1 MSSSLSDLYVS
12 GPNLTEFFLDQVTGI
27 PVTGGYIQFWEDDNR
42 SIPMPVYQLSGSPPN
57 YTYTELPNPMNITNG
72 YAVDADGNAVAI
84 YYKPFNDDGSVSL
97 YYVVAYSA
105 ENVIIETRPG
115 WPNVTAQ
122 SSPSQLGATNSNQI
136 SNSQFSD
143 VTFNPTY
150 GLTISITG
158 ITTDLLY
165 EIAPGWNLKIST
177 SDNSTVVVNRTAIEG
192 ALNVLT
198 NPPYVLTIL
207 PEGANISS
215 LQLVQRL
222 NHNPD
227 IWATGYIAASAMVE
241 SLDDT
246 NHTITCEYAPS
257 TGLPTII
264 FSGTTGATGFT
275 PLSATVPL
283 DPGSNTDNGDNG
295 YIDIIF
301 ALPVTGHIGITS
313 IQVVGLNSNDDN
325 VAYDQETVN
334 RQEDHLFHY
343 YNPLIQAVPVPSI
356 SEGWDF
362 KVNPAQ
368 FTAAGVVNTWSGA
381 SQYIW
386 DQTICWQSA
395 DSLVSAQR
403 DAAGRLQL
411 NTTMTGQFALVQY
424 LNMQQMQLL
433 LANGWSTLINAYT
446 DSVTGAAGTVSFY
459 YTTDVSLPVLTTG
472 TNLSLI
478 STIDANGKPLTFHG
492 NWTEMPN
499 PLLGSN
505 QFIIPY
511 NTVNT
516 TSSIA
521 LNGWTQPLFGVSST
535 ATFVAIVIG
544 FESLPATNI
553 YFDSIA
559 VTPGMLA
566 IPFAPIDYLSTLKHL
581 GRYYQKSYAYGVAPG
596 TVDINGAVFVTP
608 RYYTNSAGNARAS
621 PDNIKL
627 NYDQK
632 VSATPGVN
640 IFSYLIGS
648 AGAFD
653 VVWYVNGIGAIAG
666 SFLYSTYYVTTYTNA
681 CSFLAIQNLQNT
693 TISYSSTNIDNA
705 TQIFHYTV
713 DSRYGLF

>member
-1 MSSSLSDLYVS
+1 M
-12 GPNLTEFFLDQVTGI
+12 
-27 PVTGGYIQFWEDDNR
+27 
-42 SIPMPVYQLSGSPPN
+42 
-57 YTYTELPNPMNITNG
+57 
-72 YAVDADGNAVAI
+72 
-84 YYKPFNDDGSVSL
+84 
-97 YYVVAYSA
+97 
-105 ENVIIETRPG
+105 
-115 WPNVTAQ
+115 
-122 SSPSQLGATNSNQI
+122 
-136 SNSQFSD
+136 
-143 VTFNPTY
+143 
-150 GLTISITG
+150 
-158 ITTDLLY
+158 
-165 EIAPGWNLKIST
+165 
-177 SDNSTVVVNRTAIEG
+177 
-192 ALNVLT
+192 
-198 NPPYVLTIL
+198 
-207 PEGANISS
+207 
-215 LQLVQRL
+215 
-222 NHNPD
+222 
-227 IWATGYIAASAMVE
+227 
-241 SLDDT
+241 
-246 NHTITCEYAPS
+246 
-257 TGLPTII
+257 
-264 FSGTTGATGFT
+264 
-275 PLSATVPL
+275 
-283 DPGSNTDNGDNG
+283 
-295 YIDIIF
+295 
-301 ALPVTGHIGITS
+301 
-313 IQVVGLNSNDDN
+313 
-325 VAYDQETVN
+325 
-334 RQEDHLFHY
+334 
-343 YNPLIQAVPVPSI
+343 IQAVPVPSI